1 MLTNG
6 PHTGY
11 CSTPP
16 AEVTS
21 QGYFRLYS
29 GVIAPEE
36 LLCGLYK
43 NKTYST
49 GGKMPPLALQPVH
62 ISVLADAYGHLATIA
77 LDKSETLDIKLC
89 KVHSGG

>member
-1 MLTNG
+1 MLTRG

-11 CSTPP
+11 YYTPP

-29 GVIAPEE
+29 GVVAPEE
-36 LLCGLYK
+36 PLCGLYK
-43 NKTYST
+43 NKTYNT
-49 GGKMPPLALQPVH
+49 GGKMPLLASQPVH
-62 ISVLADAYGHLATIA
+62 RYVLADAYGLLATIA
-77 LDKSETLDIKLC
+77 RDKSETLDIMLC